1 MRKRSA
7 EGMHACAP
15 ALKSPQKGS
24 RGGQTVLDCVLLA
37 LLLGG
42 LTDALCGAYGLRAD
56 PLPLCLL
63 AIGAAVAIRL
73 CVLARRAGW
82 LIGAGLCLIWIV
94 YLFRRIDWICA
105 GAVQLAN
112 DALSTLADQSG
123 GTFSFSPWQLT
134 NGLPRSAAV
143 CEAAFLA
150 AVLPVLG
157 ALFVLLIWQRRPL
170 LTGLLAFIWLLP
182 ALYYT
187 ILPPMI
193 AMAAMMTAV
202 VVLAVLHPAGG
213 SRALSNGRAS
223 LRRGWVALPVG
234 LVCAAILLSALP
246 PDSYTRSP
254 KLEQARQVVES
265 LLDSAAPGRIRNG
278 LANNTTRVDMQR
290 TEGIS
295 FSGKTVL
302 RVQGPSG
309 QPLYLKGF
317 VGGTYADS
325 AWTTPD
331 ASVYQ
336 RFSETETGQSGV
348 VSNPQLLPARFETLV
363 EKQYQDGNTQHD
375 GYSLSVENVA
385 ANPRCAYIPY
395 GLTALPE
402 NAAFDGDTRAIF
414 RSFFGETSYTVPFR
428 MYGDFLNVQYRMIGG
443 SRLSGQQ
450 PTTQWPVQLPSTSLS
465 MLQANLLDYTSIQP
479 LTNAILRDYLWEGTN
494 SIDRSAA
501 QEKMNQLYLYGWQ
514 RTDIT
519 EEQRKTLCWL
529 SALTAQSLQ
538 EQKGNTLAG
547 TEAAAYY
554 RGLYTDTLAPVK
566 AENGQPTPD
575 STPLDLT
582 EYDQETGAY
591 WNYEFAYR
599 KAIYDTYTAVPDAL
613 REKLMQWLRE
623 HGLEGSAFS
632 SLVTN
637 RTQFVVG
644 VADAIQDSL
653 AAECQY
659 TLNPGA
665 PPAGTDFIDYFL
677 NTNHKGYCVHFATA
691 ETLLLRTLGIPAR
704 YAEGYYLT
712 SDMISDDGA
721 WADVPD
727 SRAHAW
733 VEIYSPGIGWVP
745 FEATPGFSANE
756 APDNMEDQDT
766 SSDESSSVPASEV
779 SSTASDSSQ
788 NSEETTSSASSMP
801 ADTEAGSRLGDAA
814 AIAVGIAV
822 IAALGIL
829 GLVLRHLWAVR
840 RRWRKFHQADRNAA
854 GVAVY
859 AYLLQ
864 LQTYGIH
871 VPEEAAHL
879 GEKARFSQHTLTA
892 EECAVLRQ
900 YAAKASAELFARQ
913 PNGWMRF
920 VLRYFANLF
929 YQDS

>member
-1 MRKRSA
+1 MQKRSA

-15 ALKSPQKGS
+15 ALKSPQKES
-24 RGGQTVLDCVLLA
+24 RGGQAALDCIVLA
-37 LLLGG
+37 LLFGG

-63 AIGAAVAIRL
+63 AIGAAAAMRL
-73 CVLARRAGW
+73 CFLARRVGW
-82 LIGAGLCLIWIV
+82 LIGVGLCLTWVV
-94 YLFRRIDWICA
+94 YLFLCIDWICA
-105 GAVQLAN
+105 GAVAFAN
-112 DALSTLADQSG
+112 DALSKLSDQSG

-134 NGLPRSAAV
+134 NGLPKTAAI
-143 CEAAFLA
+143 CEAAFLT

-157 ALFVLLIWQRRPL
+157 ALFALLVWQKRL
-170 LTGLLAFIWLLP
+170 LLAGLLAFVWLLP

-193 AMAAMMTAV
+193 AMAAMMVAV

-213 SRALSNGRAS
+213 CCALPNAPVSA
-223 LRRGWVALPVG
+223 RRGWIALPVA

-246 PDSYTRSP
+246 PDDYSRSP

-278 LANNTTRVDMQR
+278 LANTTTQVNMQR
-290 TEGIS
+290 TESIS

-325 AWTTPD
+325 VWTAPD
-331 ASVYQ
+331 ANVYQ
-336 RFSETETGQSGV
+336 RFAATEAGQSGAI
-348 VSNPQLLPARFETLV
+348 SNPQLLPARFETLV
-363 EKQYQDGNTQHD
+363 EKQYQDGNTQKD
-375 GYSLSVENVA
+375 GYSLSVKNVA
-385 ANPRCAYIPY
+385 ANPHCAYIPY

-402 NAAFDGDTRAIF
+402 NAAFDGDTRAEF
-414 RSFFGETSYTVPFR
+414 SNFFGETAYTVPFR
-428 MYGDFLNVQYRMIGG
+428 MYGDFLNAQYMIGG
-443 SRLSGQQ
+443 SRFSAQQ
-450 PTTQWPVQLPSTSLS
+450 RTTQWPVQLPSTSLS
-465 MLQANLLDYTSIQP
+465 MLQANRLDSTSIQP
-479 LTNAILRDYLWEGTN
+479 LTNAILREYLWEGTN
-494 SIDRSAA
+494 SLDRSAA

-514 RTDIT
+514 WTNIT
-519 EEQRKTLCWL
+519 ESQRKALRWL
-529 SALTAQSLQ
+529 SAWTAQSLQ
-538 EQKGNTLAG
+538 EQKGNTLTG
-547 TEAAAYY
+547 TEAPAYY
-554 RGLYTDTLAPVK
+554 RGLYTDALAPVK
-566 AENGQPTPD
+566 EENGQPVPD

-599 KAIYDTYTAVPDAL
+599 KAIYDSYTAVPDAL
-613 REKLMQWLRE
+613 REKLMQWLQA

-632 SLVTN
+632 SLVTD

-644 VADAIQDSL
+644 VAEGIKSNL
-653 AAECQY
+653 AMECQY
-659 TLNPGA
+659 SLNPGA
-665 PPAGTDFIDYFL
+665 PPAGTDFVDYFL

-712 SDMISDDGA
+712 SDMIAEDGA

-745 FEATPGFSANE
+745 FEATPGFNANE
-756 APDNMEDQDT
+756 APDNTEQQNT
-766 SSDESSSVPASEV
+766 SSAE
-779 SSTASDSSQ
+779 SSTASSEVASDSIASSSSQ
-788 NSEETTSSASSMP
+788 SFAAATSSTASAS
-801 ADTEAGSRLGDAA
+801 AATVTGSDSDDLMAML
-814 AIAVGIAV
+814 VGIAV
-822 IAALGIL
+822 LTILCVL
-829 GLVLRHLWAVR
+829 GLALRHLCAVR
-840 RRWRKFHQADRNAA
+840 RRWRRFHQADRNSA

-864 LQTYGIH
+864 LRAYGVH
-871 VPEEAAHL
+871 VPEEATQL
-879 GEKARFSQHTLTA
+879 GEKARFSQHTLTV
-892 EECAVLRQ
+892 EECDTLRQ
-900 YAAKASAELFARQ
+900 YAAKASAELYARQ
-913 PNGWMRF
+913 PNAWRRF
-920 VLRYFANLF
+920 VLRYLINLI
-929 YQDS
+929 YQEP